1 VTSTTPGQPTLL
13 GHATTIDGVPIA
25 VSTHGSGPALVWL
38 PPFPFSNVMAQWRMP
53 RMRDVYTR
61 LSRSIQL
68 VQYDGRGTGRSG
80 RDARDFSLDA
90 HVRDLEAVAD
100 HAGLGQFAMLGYYHA
115 TAVAVR
121 FAARHPERVTRL
133 VLFGGGLRG
142 ADLMSPPE
150 TQALLTLIERDWD
163 FFAESAAHAWM
174 GWEIGA
180 EGQAVADAFRTATTP
195 AVARAVVEASRSF
208 DVSADVAGV
217 QAPALVLHRQSDRQI
232 PLEIARQLADALP
245 NGRLQVLPGSLPA
258 LFIEQPDAD
267 TRLLINFLT
276 GTADAASDS
285 TPATA
290 GGMTARERE
299 VLALI
304 AGGSANAEIAHR
316 LGISIHTVERHAANL
331 YRKIGARNRADATG
345 YAIRHGLA

>member
-1 VTSTTPGQPTLL
+1 MLL
-13 GHATTIDGVPIA
+13 GHAMTSDGVPIA
-25 VSTHGSGPALVWL
+25 VSAHGDGPSLVWL

-53 RMRDVYTR
+53 RMREVYTR
-61 LSRSIQL
+61 LGRSLRL

-80 RDARDFSLDA
+80 RDTRDFSLDA
-90 HVRDLEAVAD
+90 HVRDLEAAAD
-100 HAGLGQFAMLGYYHA
+100 LAGLSEFAMLGYYHA
-115 TAVAVR
+115 TAVAIR
-121 FAARHPERVTRL
+121 FAARHPDRVTRL

-195 AVARAVVEASRSF
+195 TIARAVVEASRSF
-208 DVSADVAGV
+208 DVSNDAAHVE
-217 QAPALVLHRQSDRQI
+217 APTLVLHRQSDRQI
-232 PLEIARQLADALP
+232 PLEVARQLAGALP
-245 NGRLQVLPGSLPA
+245 NGRLKVLGGSLPT

-267 TRLLINFLT
+267 TRLLIDFLT
-276 GTADAASDS
+276 GRPDAESAP
-285 TPATA
+285 TVA
-290 GGMTARERE
+290 GALTARERQ

-304 AGGSANAEIAHR
+304 AGGSANTEIAHR
-316 LGISIHTVERHAANL
+316 LGISVHTVERHAANL

-345 YAIRHGLA
+345 YAIRHGIT